1 MVSETPHPVTTD
13 RGPVVG
19 PEAVVNAR
27 IAESDRLLRQIR
39 SQIAARVPLVAWP
52 LLWRVALLRALTPA
66 PDENL
71 NPAEWRKIEAVRFWI
86 RVDEGACDRGAL
98 EGRGA
103 LDGDSRDLAYL
114 VDRLRADLASGWE
127 RPQKVL

>member
-13 RGPVVG
+13 RGPVGG

-39 SQIAARVPLVAWP
+39 SQIVARVPLVAWP
-52 LLWRVALLRALTPA
+52 SLWRVALLRALTPA

-71 NPAEWRKIEAVRFWI
+71 NPAEWRKIEAVRFWVRI
-86 RVDEGACDRGAL
+86 DEREAFG
-98 EGRGA
+98 
-103 LDGDSRDLAYL
+103 GDPTDLACL
-114 VDRLRADLASGWE
+114 VDRLRADLASGWD
-127 RPQKVL
+127 RSQPVS

>member
-1 MVSETPHPVTTD
+1 MS
-13 RGPVVG
+13 G

-27 IAESDRLLRQIR
+27 IAQSDRLLRQIR
-39 SQIAARVPLVAWP
+39 GQITARVPLVAWP
-52 LLWRVALLRALTPA
+52 LLWRVALERALMPA

-86 RVDEGACDRGAL
+86 RVDKKVCERVAL
-98 EGRGA
+98 EGKEVV
-103 LDGDSRDLAYL
+103 DGDSLGLAYL
-114 VDRLRADLASGWE
+114 VDRLRADLASGWD

>member
-52 LLWRVALLRALTPA
+52 SLWRVALLRALTPA

-86 RVDEGACDRGAL
+86 RVDETARDCVALKGKEVFDRDL
-98 EGRGA
+98 
-103 LDGDSRDLAYL
+103 LDLAYL
-114 VDRLRADLASGWE
+114 VDRLRADLASGWD
-127 RPQKVL
+127 RPQIVG

>member
-86 RVDEGACDRGAL
+86 RVDEGACDRSAL

-114 VDRLRADLASGWE
+114 VDRLRADLASGWD
-127 RPQKVL
+127 RPQRIG